1 MLNKNTLVATTLICL
16 MLGACGGKRYPIAVA
31 WSAADGAAMSCEQL
45 RAELAAG
52 RDIER
57 QIGEIAS
64 AGRTADGQRPKLYS
78 MAKPDAD
85 RAVRARIEAVEA
97 AMQAG
102 RCSTAT

>member
-1 MLNKNTLVATTLICL
+1 MNKSTLVATTLICL

-52 RDIER
+52 RHIER

-64 AGRTADGQRPKLYS
+64 AGRIADGQRPKLYS
-78 MAKPDAD
+78 MAMSDAD
-85 RAVRARIEAVEA
+85 RAAQARIEAVEA
-97 AMQAG
+97 AMQA
-102 RCSTAT
+102 RSCSAST